1 MKKLLFGTYSLDIG
15 GIEKALV
22 ILVNKLQEK
31 GYDITLVLEKKQG
44 IFLNEIDPK
53 IKIIEYAP
61 SNSKNKIQR
70 KIINLIKRIKFTLK
84 YKNKYD
90 FSASFATYSLPSSFV
105 ARTASKNCYLWG
117 HADYLTLFDGNAEE
131 MKEFFIE
138 RNYDKFKKIIFV
150 SKEGK
155 DSFIKVF
162 PKMNEK
168 TMVCNNLI
176 DADKILE
183 LSKEKIPEDEGL
195 NKINLNMN
203 FCGLDLSKIPQQNL
217 NDWTVYIIPAL
228 YIISTFISMKITT
241 SMQKKSKKNDG
252 VIDITEKE
260 EKDSKEEEKNEMEDM
275 MEQSNK
281 MMSWMMPIMSVSIS
295 LVAPLGLALYWLVN
309 NILMIGERLVLNKI
323 IKD

>member
-1 MKKLLFGTYSLDIG
+1 MFQFFANIFGYLLNFINNFVGNYGLAI
-15 GIEKALV
+15 
-22 ILVNKLQEK
+22 ILFN
-31 GYDITLVLEKKQG
+31 VL
-44 IFLNEIDPK
+44 
-53 IKIIEYAP
+53 IKIIMLPLSIKQQRTMKKSTEL
-61 SNSKNKIQR
+61 NEKIKVLQ
-70 KIINLIKRIKFTLK
+70 FK
-84 YKNKYD
+84 YKNDPEKLNREMMDLYKKENMSP
-90 FSASFATYSLPSSFV
+90 FSGCLSTIAQFILLISIFYMVRCPLTYMEKINNDQINTYVQQLKDGGINVNQAYSEIDIIREL
-105 ARTASKNCYLWG
+105 
-117 HADYLTLFDGNAEE
+117 DYL
-131 MKEFFIE
+131 
-138 RNYDKFKKIIFV
+138 
-150 SKEGK
+150 
-155 DSFIKVF
+155 
-162 PKMNEK
+162 
-168 TMVCNNLI
+168 
-176 DADKILE
+176 
-183 LSKEKIPEDEGL
+183 KEKMPEDEGL

>member
-1 MKKLLFGTYSLDIG
+1 MFQFFANIFGYLLNFINNFVGNYGLAI
-15 GIEKALV
+15 
-22 ILVNKLQEK
+22 ILF
-31 GYDITLVLEKKQG
+31 TVL
-44 IFLNEIDPK
+44 
-53 IKIIEYAP
+53 IKIIMLPLSIKQQRTMKKSTEL
-61 SNSKNKIQR
+61 NEKIKVLQ
-70 KIINLIKRIKFTLK
+70 FK
-84 YKNKYD
+84 YKNDPEKLNREMMDLYKKENMSP
-90 FSASFATYSLPSSFV
+90 FSGCLSTIAQFILLISIFYMVRCPLTYMEKINNDQINTYVQQLKDGGITVNQAYSEIDIIREL
-105 ARTASKNCYLWG
+105 
-117 HADYLTLFDGNAEE
+117 DYL
-131 MKEFFIE
+131 
-138 RNYDKFKKIIFV
+138 
-150 SKEGK
+150 
-155 DSFIKVF
+155 
-162 PKMNEK
+162 
-168 TMVCNNLI
+168 
-176 DADKILE
+176 
-183 LSKEKIPEDEGL
+183 KEKMPEDEGL

-309 NILMIGERLVLNKI
+309 NILMLGERLVLNKI